1 MKSFD
6 SVKATAFLSAISLSG
21 IISPLILSSL
31 KHNMS
36 HDQTEEDAIKKDW
49 IKVGNDMRRGI
60 INYDRSLT
68 SKEK

>member
-31 KHNMS
+31 KHNKS